1 MIDQMLQ
8 YVFTGLS
15 AGSLYALV
23 ALGIVLIYRSTRVL
37 NFAHGD
43 IATVATF
50 VAYSAL
56 SHQYSFFVAFGAA
69 LLVGATVGVAFYFG
83 VLVKAQREGANLLG
97 MVILTLGLA
106 LIIQGA
112 VVWYWGA
119 EPVALPFPISD
130 TKTYTIGAVVVS
142 QLSLASLGA
151 GLVGSLLLYLLVQ
164 KTRLG
169 LAMRATSENLMA
181 AQTLGIP
188 TRMVLG
194 VSWGVAAA
202 LSVVAGVFLAPAL
215 LLDPFFMLDPFL
227 KGFAAAVLGG
237 LNSLPG
243 AVVGALILGVA
254 ESLTGAYLAIQFK
267 NTLAFL
273 IIIVVLL
280 VRPEGLLGKEF
291 KERV

>member
-1 MIDQMLQ
+1 MEQFLQ

-56 SHQYSFFVAFGAA
+56 SHQYSFVVAFGAA
-69 LLVGATVGVAFYFG
+69 LLVGAAVGVAFYFG

-130 TKTYTIGAVVVS
+130 TKTYTVGAVVIS

-151 GLVGSLLLYLLVQ
+151 GIVGSLLLYLLVQ

-254 ESLTGAYLAIQFK
+254 ESLTGAYIAIQFK
-267 NTLAFL
+267 NTLAFV

>member
-1 MIDQMLQ
+1 MEQFLQ

-56 SHQYSFFVAFGAA
+56 SHQYSFAVAFAAA
-69 LLVGATVGVAFYFG
+69 LLVGAAVGVAFYFG

-119 EPVALPFPISD
+119 EPVSLPFPISD
-130 TKTYTIGAVVVS
+130 TKTYTLGAVVIS

-151 GLVGSLLLYLLVQ
+151 GIVGSLLLYLLVQ

-243 AVVGALILGVA
+243 AIVGALILGVA
-254 ESLTGAYLAIQFK
+254 ESLTGAYVAIQFK
-267 NTLAFL
+267 NTLAFV

>member
-1 MIDQMLQ
+1 
-8 YVFTGLS
+8 
-15 AGSLYALV
+15 
-23 ALGIVLIYRSTRVL
+23 
-37 NFAHGD
+37 
-43 IATVATF
+43 
-50 VAYSAL
+50 
-56 SHQYSFFVAFGAA
+56 
-69 LLVGATVGVAFYFG
+69 

-112 VVWYWGA
+112 VVWWWGA
-119 EPVALPFPISD
+119 EPVSLPFPISD
-130 TKTYTIGAVVVS
+130 TKTYRLGPVVVS
-142 QLSLASLGA
+142 QLSIATMAA
-151 GLVGSLLLYLLVQ
+151 GLVGSFLLYLLVLR
-164 KTRLG
+164 TRLG
-169 LAMRATSENLMA
+169 LAMRATSENVMA

-188 TRMVLG
+188 TRMVLS
-194 VSWGVAAA
+194 VSWGVASA
-202 LSVVAGVFLAPAL
+202 LGVVAGIFLAPAL

-243 AVVGALILGVA
+243 AVVGAVILGVA
-254 ESLTGAYLAIQFK
+254 ESLTGAYLSIQFK

-280 VRPEGLLGKEF
+280 LRPEGLLGKEF